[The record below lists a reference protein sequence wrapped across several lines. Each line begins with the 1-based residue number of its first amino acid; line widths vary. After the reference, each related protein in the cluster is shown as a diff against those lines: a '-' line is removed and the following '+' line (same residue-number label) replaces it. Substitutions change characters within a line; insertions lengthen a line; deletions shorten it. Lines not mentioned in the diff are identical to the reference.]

1 MTQINQSYKRKFLM
15 LVVLSN
21 ELEIQKLEIT
31 KLGNKIPS
39 ITGLATN
46 AALTAVEKIIPD
58 FSSLVKEKQS
68 IIQKL
73 LKFKRML
80 LVIIMTN
87 ILLLQSSIR

>member
-46 AALTAVEKIIPD
+46 AALTAVEKQYLI
-58 FSSLVKEKQS
+58 LVVQ
-68 IIQKL
+68 
-73 LKFKRML
+73 
-80 LVIIMTN
+80 
-87 ILLLQSSIR
+87 

>member
-1 MTQINQSYKRKFLM
+1 MTQINQSYKRKFLI

-46 AALTAVEKIIPD
+46 AALTAVENKIPVVTG
-58 FSSLVKEKQS
+58 LVKKTDYNT
-68 IIQKL
+68 K
-73 LKFKRML
+73 
-80 LVIIMTN
+80 N
-87 ILLLQSSIR
+87 Y